1 MFNVRNGLFETNSSS
16 SHCFILPPSK
26 GQKIPSEIKLSK
38 LMSTDYISERHP
50 SIETRMAFMYS
61 LAEENGYA
69 SAYLQYL
76 ASKGVNVINDTG
88 TDLEFEDY
96 MFGFNMSESELSQ
109 FLFNPDADYINTPAY
124 DEYQSIPKDYTLIH
138 KSY

>member
-1 MFNVRNGLFETNSSS
+1 MFSIRTRMFETNSSS
-16 SHCFILPPSK
+16 SHCFILPPNK
-26 GQKIPSEIKLSK
+26 AQKIPKEVKLSK
-38 LMSTDYISERHP
+38 LMRVDYISDRHP
-50 SIETRMAFMYS
+50 SIEDRMAFMYN

-88 TDLEFEDY
+88 TEAEFEDY
-96 MFGFNMSESELSQ
+96 MFGFNMNESDLSQ
-109 FLFNPDADYINTPAY
+109 FLFNPDADYINTP
-124 DEYQSIPKDYTLIH
+124 EWSERQSIPKDYTVID

>member
-26 GQKIPSEIKLSK
+26 GQKIPTEIKLSK
-38 LMSTDYISERHP
+38 LMNTDYISERHP

-88 TDLEFEDY
+88 TDNTFDDY
-96 MFGFNMSESELSQ
+96 MFGFSMSESELSQ
-109 FLFNPDADYINTPAY
+109 FLFNPDSDYIYSP
-124 DEYQSIPKDYTLIH
+124 EYHERQTIPKDYTTIE
-138 KSY
+138 KSC